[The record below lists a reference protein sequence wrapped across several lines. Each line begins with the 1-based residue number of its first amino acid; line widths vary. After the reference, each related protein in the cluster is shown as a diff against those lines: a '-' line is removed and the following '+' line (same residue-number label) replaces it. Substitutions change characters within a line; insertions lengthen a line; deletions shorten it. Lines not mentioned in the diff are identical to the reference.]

1 MFRDD
6 ILQIHMFRDDIL
18 KVEGLDGNRLFE
30 FNDSL

>member
-18 KVEGLDGNRLFE
+18 KVEGLGGNRLFE